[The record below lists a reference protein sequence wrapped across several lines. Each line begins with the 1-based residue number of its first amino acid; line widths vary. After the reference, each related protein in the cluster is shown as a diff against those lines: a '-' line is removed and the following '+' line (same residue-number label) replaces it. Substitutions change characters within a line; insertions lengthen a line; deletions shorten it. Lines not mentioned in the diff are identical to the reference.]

1 MYADKAYPIHQNLI
15 TPYRGV
21 GLSNVE
27 IFFNIVMSSHRIAVE
42 WNFGKV
48 SSNFA
53 FVNYPSNMKVYLQ
66 PIGLYYK
73 VAVFMSNC
81 NACLYDNQVSKYFD
95 TQPPQLEEY
104 LHLN

>member
-1 MYADKAYPIHQNLI
+1 
-15 TPYRGV
+15 
-21 GLSNVE
+21 
-27 IFFNIVMSSHRIAVE
+27 
-42 WNFGKV
+42 
-48 SSNFA
+48 
-53 FVNYPSNMKVYLQ
+53 MKVYLQ

-81 NACLYDNQVSKYFD
+81 NACLYGNQVSKYFD